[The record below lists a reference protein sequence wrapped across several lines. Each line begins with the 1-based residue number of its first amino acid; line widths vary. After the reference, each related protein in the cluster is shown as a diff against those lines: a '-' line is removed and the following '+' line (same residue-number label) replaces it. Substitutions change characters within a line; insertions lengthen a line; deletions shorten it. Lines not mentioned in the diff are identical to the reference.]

1 MNIVD
6 NLKEFAF
13 ALFVVFA
20 IHSLIGIGFYL
31 NDLAE
36 YSDEYIEVKN
46 KINYSLPFGE
56 LQEEIGML
64 CDTTREPSMCRSG
77 IKNSREY
84 RATFGIP

>member
-31 NDLAE
+31 NDLGE
-36 YSDEYIEVKN
+36 YTDEYNNVRDG
-46 KINYSLPFGE
+46 INYTLPFDE
-56 LQEEIGML
+56 LQEEIRDK
-64 CDTTREPSMCRSG
+64 CNITNHPSWCRRD